1 MKEVF
6 VEGFQNPEK
15 EVMEKVQNYF
25 RSHGFT
31 KECPTD
37 SLEGGAKFTLDI
49 QGTIDDFEVS
59 VTYNDYKPTKVV
71 IREIMALDTR
81 ISNVRAERYLSAA
94 HYKEQLGNIEFE
106 PIFVMVDGKLM
117 QTTLY
122 DWIIYGTRNIDYT
135 RR

>member
-37 SLEGGAKFTLDI
+37 SLEEGTKFTLDI
-49 QGTIDDFEVS
+49 QGTIDDGH
-59 VTYNDYKPTKVV
+59 D
-71 IREIMALDTR
+71 R
-81 ISNVRAERYLSAA
+81 
-94 HYKEQLGNIEFE
+94 
-106 PIFVMVDGKLM
+106 
-117 QTTLY
+117 
-122 DWIIYGTRNIDYT
+122 
-135 RR
+135 

>member
-37 SLEGGAKFTLDI
+37 SLEEGAKFTLDI

-71 IREIMALDTR
+71 IREIMALDPR
-81 ISNVRAERYLSAA
+81 ISNVRAERFLSGE
-94 HYKEQLGNIEFE
+94 HYNEQLHNLEFE

>member
-15 EVMEKVQNYF
+15 EVIEKVRNYF

-37 SLEGGAKFTLDI
+37 QLEDGPKFTVDI
-49 QGTIDDFEVS
+49 RGTIDDFEVA
-59 VTYNDYKPTKVV
+59 VNYNDYKPTKVV
-71 IREIMALDTR
+71 IREILALDPR
-81 ISNVRAERYLSAA
+81 ISNVTAERFLSAQ
-94 HYKEQLGNIEFE
+94 HYKDQLNRIEFE

-122 DWIIYGTRNIDYT
+122 DYVIYGTRNIDYT
-135 RR
+135 RQ